1 MRGAVAENA
10 LEIVMAEVDELSTTL
25 FDKMRDAGG
34 GQREIKF
41 TDNYFIINHD
51 QAISSLL

>member
-1 MRGAVAENA
+1 
-10 LEIVMAEVDELSTTL
+10 MAEVDELSTTL

-34 GQREIKF
+34 GRREIKF